1 MKQRVLSDNRGS
13 DIRERFGGPDRRFED
28 RADAGRQLAE
38 QLEEYA
44 GRSDVLVL
52 ALPRGGVPV
61 AWQVAKTLGAPLDVL
76 VVRKLGTPGHAELAI
91 GAIASGGA
99 HVINPQVIEQAGVSE
114 RQIDA
119 EVERQRREL
128 ERREKAYRGD
138 RPYPDISGRTVL
150 VVDDG
155 LATGATMRAAIQ
167 ALRQY
172 DPQEIVVAVPVA
184 PPHVQDST
192 LRDADR
198 FVALLQ
204 PTPFYAVG
212 QWYRDFDQTEDAEV
226 TRLLESARRTT

>member
-1 MKQRVLSDNRGS
+1 MKQRITPETGQ
-13 DIRERFGGPDRRFED
+13 RFGGTDRRFDD

-38 QLEEYA
+38 QLDEYA
-44 GRSDVLVL
+44 GRDDVLVL

-61 AWQVAKTLGAPLDVL
+61 AWHVAKALGAPLDVL
-76 VVRKLGTPGHAELAI
+76 VVRKLGTPGHAELAM

-99 HVINPQVIEQAGVSE
+99 HVVNRQVIDQAGVSE
-114 RQIDA
+114 QQIDA
-119 EVERQRREL
+119 EIERQRREL
-128 ERREKAYRGD
+128 ARREKAYRGD
-138 RPYPDISGRTVL
+138 RPYPDISGKTVL

-198 FVALLQ
+198 FIALLQ

-212 QWYRDFDQTEDAEV
+212 QWYRDFEQTEDSEV